1 MISITQAAAE
11 QIRAAAKQAEADNMA
26 LRIAAKVN
34 QEGMLEFGMGFD
46 NERSD
51 DSLVE
56 SWGVTLL
63 ISQHSAPLLDDVT
76 LDFAEVSPGQQSFIF
91 MKPDMGAPEVAVA
104 RAAAARAAAARAVVL
119 LDAVSKRR
127 RHRVASPWRCLSSSL
142 ITCHFVTLSLV

>member
-91 MKPDMGAPEVAVA
+91 MKPDMGAPGGGCGTGGCGTGGCG
-104 RAAAARAAAARAVVL
+104 
-119 LDAVSKRR
+119 SGGC
-127 RHRVASPWRCLSSSL
+127 S
-142 ITCHFVTLSLV
+142 T